1 MGTVTQICCVECSDY
16 ISVGRVTGLKN
27 LEEDQDLRNALK
39 DKPEEKEWIK
49 RVLMVLDVSSFGDFF
64 NIT

>member
-1 MGTVTQICCVECSDY
+1 M
-16 ISVGRVTGLKN
+16 GRVTGLKN
-27 LEEDQDLRNALK
+27 LEEDHDLRNALK